1 MNYKIKTTLMA
12 TALAISGVSLVA
24 CASTTA
30 TESSNDAVKKVDNP
44 YAPTD
49 PNLAVATVAGGCFW
63 CVEAGYEKIP
73 GVVEVVSGYT
83 GGQAENPTYSQVSS
97 GGTGH
102 TEAAQVYY
110 DPTKITYNGIVQ
122 ALWRIADPTDA
133 EGQYVDRGT
142 QYRPAIFYANEQEK
156 QIAEAAK
163 KSLQASGV
171 YKKPVNIEISPVTTF
186 YPAEEY
192 HQDYYKKNPLRY
204 KYYTF
209 NSGRYQFIESVY
221 GKKYELDFNQ
231 FKPTATSVKPAKLQS
246 TDLATSTKTVNNM
259 NTSDIKGSAG
269 FNPTT
274 FVKPSKQELKK
285 SLSDIQYKVTQEEGT
300 ERAFDNAY
308 WDNKQPG
315 LYVDIV
321 SGEPLYSSRDQ
332 YKSGTGWPSFTRP
345 LNSELVVEKEDNGL
359 FSRRTEIRSRYADS
373 HVGHVFN
380 DGPAPTGKRYCMN
393 SAAMRFIP
401 LADMQKEGYGNWI
414 DEVKIA
420 S

>member
-1 MNYKIKTTLMA
+1 MIRQLLTNYKLQAKVVGMA
-12 TALAISGVSLVA
+12 IVASSALYGG
-24 CASTTA
+24 CAA
-30 TESSNDAVKKVDNP
+30 TENTSTVKNTSIDNP
-44 YAPTD
+44 YAPAD
-49 PNLAVATVAGGCFW
+49 PNLAVATIAGGCFW

-83 GGQAENPTYSQVSS
+83 GGQSTNPTYSTVSA

-122 ALWRIADPTDA
+122 ALWRIADPTDDK
-133 EGQYVDRGT
+133 GQFVDRGT
-142 QYRPAIFYANEQEK
+142 QYRPAIFYNNVQEK

-163 KSLQASGV
+163 QSLQDSGV
-171 YKKPVNIEISPVTTF
+171 YDKPVVIEIVPASTF
-186 YPAEEY
+186 YAAEEY

-204 KYYTF
+204 KAYTF

-221 GKKYELDFNQ
+221 GKNYELDFSQ
-231 FKPTATSVKPAKLQS
+231 FKPIAATGGQVASSNAPTIEA
-246 TDLATSTKTVNNM
+246 
-259 NTSDIKGSAG
+259 SAG
-269 FNPTT
+269 FNPDT
-274 FVKPSKQELKK
+274 FVKPTQDELRK
-285 SLSDIQYKVTQEEGT
+285 SLSDIQYKVTQKDGT
-300 ERAFDNAY
+300 ERAFDNEY
-308 WDNKQPG
+308 WDNKEPG
-315 LYVDIV
+315 LYVDVI

-345 LNSELVVEKEDNGL
+345 LSVDRVVEKEDRGI
-359 FSRRTEIRSRYADS
+359 FGTRTEIRSRYADS

-401 LADMQKEGYGNWI
+401 LAQMEAEGYGNWI
-414 DEVKIA
+414 DDVKPV

>member
-1 MNYKIKTTLMA
+1 MNFIRQAKIITTA
-12 TALAISGVSLVA
+12 IVASGALLAG
-24 CASTTA
+24 CASTENSTV
-30 TESSNDAVKKVDNP
+30 VKDPSADNP

-49 PNLAVATVAGGCFW
+49 PSLAVATVAGGCFW

-73 GVVEVVSGYT
+73 GVVEVVSGYS
-83 GGQAENPTYSQVSS
+83 GGQTDNPTYSTVSA

-110 DPTKITYNGIVQ
+110 DPTQITYNGIVQ
-122 ALWRIADPTDA
+122 ALWRIADPTDDK
-133 EGQYVDRGT
+133 GQFVDRGT
-142 QYRPAIFYANEQEK
+142 QYRPAIFYHNEQER
-156 QIAEAAK
+156 QIAQQAK
-163 KSLQASGV
+163 DELQASGV
-171 YKKPVNIEISPVTTF
+171 YDKPVVIEIVPASTF

-204 KYYTF
+204 KAYTF

-221 GKKYELDFNQ
+221 GKDYELDFAQ
-231 FKPTATSVKPAKLQS
+231 FKPSADSVAAQDNTAAS
-246 TDLATSTKTVNNM
+246 TAAAST
-259 NTSDIKGSAG
+259 G
-269 FNPTT
+269 FDPKT
-274 FVKPSKQELKK
+274 FVKPSQAELKQ
-285 SLSDIQYKVTQEEGT
+285 SLSSIQYKVTQKDGT
-300 ERAFDNAY
+300 ERAFDNEY

-345 LNSELVVEKEDNGL
+345 LNPEMVVEKADFGIFGN
-359 FSRRTEIRSRYADS
+359 RTEIRSRYADS
-373 HVGHVFN
+373 HIGHVFD

-401 LADMQKEGYGNWI
+401 LAQMEAQGYGAWI
-414 DEVKIA
+414 DEVKVK

>member
-1 MNYKIKTTLMA
+1 MNLKLNTKVAAMVVAASSTFFVGCAATENTAKTTPP
-12 TALAISGVSLVA
+12 
-24 CASTTA
+24 TTG
-30 TESSNDAVKKVDNP
+30 NNP

-83 GGQAENPTYSQVSS
+83 GGETQNPTYKQVSA

-133 EGQYVDRGT
+133 DGQYVDRGT
-142 QYRPAIFYANEQEK
+142 QYRPAIFYNNQQEK
-156 QIAEAAK
+156 QTAEAAK
-163 KSLQASGV
+163 KALQDSGV
-171 YKKPVNIEISPVTTF
+171 YDKPVVIEVVPASTF
-186 YPAEEY
+186 YPAEDY

-204 KYYTF
+204 KAYTF

-221 GKKYELDFNQ
+221 GKNYELDFSQ
-231 FKPTATSVKPAKLQS
+231 FKPAAGSVTANTSTTPSNTAVATTGFNSKTFVKPAKS
-246 TDLATSTKTVNNM
+246 
-259 NTSDIKGSAG
+259 
-269 FNPTT
+269 
-274 FVKPSKQELKK
+274 ELKK

-300 ERAFDNAY
+300 ERAFDNEY
-308 WDNKQPG
+308 WDNKAPG
-315 LYVDIV
+315 LYVDVI
-321 SGEPLYSSRDQ
+321 SGEPLYSSRDK

-345 LNSELVVEKEDNGL
+345 LSTDMVVEKEDRGI
-359 FSRRTEIRSRYADS
+359 FSVRTEIRSRYADS
-373 HVGHVFN
+373 HVGHVFD

-393 SAAMRFIP
+393 SAALRFVP
-401 LADMQKEGYGNWI
+401 LADMEKEGYGDWI
-414 DEVKIA
+414 DDVQPIA

>member
-1 MNYKIKTTLMA
+1 MTRQLLTIDKL
-12 TALAISGVSLVA
+12 TAKVVGMVIIASSALYVG
-24 CASTTA
+24 CAA
-30 TESSNDAVKKVDNP
+30 TENTPAVKNTVIDNP

-63 CVEAGYEKIP
+63 CVEAGYEKIS

-83 GGQAENPTYSQVSS
+83 GGQSTNPTYSTVSA

-102 TEAAQVYY
+102 TEAAQIYY
-110 DPTKITYNGIVQ
+110 DPAKITYNGLVQ
-122 ALWRIADPTDA
+122 ALWRIADPTDDK
-133 EGQYVDRGT
+133 GQFVDRGT
-142 QYRPAIFYANEQEK
+142 QYRPAIFYHNVQEK

-163 KSLQASGV
+163 QSLQDSGV
-171 YKKPVNIEISPVTTF
+171 YKKPVVIEIVPASDF

-204 KYYTF
+204 KAYTF

-221 GKKYELDFNQ
+221 GKDYELDFSQ
-231 FKPTATSVKPAKLQS
+231 FKPAADSAQLSSNKA
-246 TDLATSTKTVNNM
+246 LAPKAGT
-259 NTSDIKGSAG
+259 G
-269 FNPTT
+269 FNPDT
-274 FVKPSKQELKK
+274 FVKPTPAELKK
-285 SLSDIQYKVTQEEGT
+285 LLSDIQYKVSQEDST
-300 ERAFDNAY
+300 ERAFGNEY

-315 LYVDIV
+315 LYVDVV

-332 YKSGTGWPSFTRP
+332 YDSGTGWPSFTRP
-345 LNSELVVEKEDNGL
+345 LNADLVVEKADRGI
-359 FSRRTEIRSRYADS
+359 FGTRTEIRSRYADS
-373 HVGHVFN
+373 HVGHVFD

-401 LADMQKEGYGNWI
+401 LAQMEAAGYGKWI
-414 DEVKIA
+414 DDVKSA

>member
-1 MNYKIKTTLMA
+1 MSRQLLMNYKLQSKVVGMA
-12 TALAISGVSLVA
+12 IVA
-24 CASTTA
+24 TSAFYVGCAA
-30 TESSNDAVKKVDNP
+30 TENTPAVNNTPIDNP

-49 PNLAVATVAGGCFW
+49 SNLAVATVAGGCFW

-83 GGQAENPTYSQVSS
+83 GGQTDNPTYSTVSA

-122 ALWRIADPTDA
+122 ALWRIADPTDDK
-133 EGQYVDRGT
+133 GQFVDRGT
-142 QYRPAIFYANEQEK
+142 QYRPAIFYNNDQEK

-163 KSLQASGV
+163 QSLQTSDV
-171 YKKPVNIEISPVTTF
+171 YKKLVVIEIVPASTF

-204 KYYTF
+204 KAYTF

-221 GKKYELDFNQ
+221 GKAYELDFSQ
-231 FKPTATSVKPAKLQS
+231 FKPTATSTKQVTSNKTATVTAAAVKE
-246 TDLATSTKTVNNM
+246 TS
-259 NTSDIKGSAG
+259 G
-269 FNPTT
+269 FDPDT
-274 FVKPSKQELKK
+274 FVKPAQAELKK
-285 SLSDIQYKVTQEEGT
+285 SLSDIQYKVSQEDGT

-308 WDNKQPG
+308 WDNKAPG
-315 LYVDIV
+315 LYVDVV

-345 LNSELVVEKEDNGL
+345 LNTSLVVEKDDRGI
-359 FSRRTEIRSRYADS
+359 FGTRTEIRSRYADS
-373 HVGHVFN
+373 HVGHVFD

-401 LADMQKEGYGNWI
+401 LAQMDSAGYGNWI
-414 DEVKIA
+414 DEVKSI

>member
-1 MNYKIKTTLMA
+1 MNRKLKTG
-12 TALAISGVSLVA
+12 AIVISIAASSIFYVG
-24 CASTTA
+24 CASTEKPA
-30 TESSNDAVKKVDNP
+30 TTTTVVDNP
-44 YAPTD
+44 YAPKD
-49 PNLAVATVAGGCFW
+49 PNLAVATLAGGCFW

-73 GVVEVVSGYT
+73 GVVEVVSGYS
-83 GGQAENPTYSQVSS
+83 GGQTENPTYSTVSA

-102 TEAAQVYY
+102 TEAAQIYY

-122 ALWRIADPTDA
+122 ALWRIADPTDDK
-133 EGQYVDRGT
+133 GQFVDRGT
-142 QYRPAIFYANEQEK
+142 QYRPAIFYNNDQEK

-163 KSLQASGV
+163 QSLQASGV
-171 YKKPVNIEISPVTTF
+171 YNKPVVIEIVPASKF

-204 KYYTF
+204 KAYTF

-221 GKKYELDFNQ
+221 GKNYQLDFSK
-231 FKPTATSVKPAKLQS
+231 FKPTAASAKPEMTSKAVNG
-246 TDLATSTKTVNNM
+246 KT
-259 NTSDIKGSAG
+259 GAG
-269 FNPTT
+269 FNPET
-274 FVKPSKQELKK
+274 FVKPTQAELKK
-285 SLSDIQYKVTQEEGT
+285 SLSDIQYKVTQKDDT

-308 WDNKQPG
+308 WDNKEPG
-315 LYVDIV
+315 LYVDVV

-345 LNSELVVEKEDNGL
+345 LHASLVVEKADRGI
-359 FSRRTEIRSRYADS
+359 FGTRTEIRSRYADS
-373 HVGHVFN
+373 HVGHVFD

-401 LADMQKEGYGNWI
+401 LAQMKEAGYSDWI
-414 DEVKIA
+414 AEVQPV

>member
-1 MNYKIKTTLMA
+1 MNHKLKTGAITMA
-12 TALAISGVSLVA
+12 VAAISMVFVG
-24 CASTTA
+24 CAA
-30 TESSNDAVKKVDNP
+30 TENTPAVKNTAIDNP

-83 GGQAENPTYSQVSS
+83 GGQSTNPTYSTVSA

-122 ALWRIADPTDA
+122 ALWRIGDPTDDK
-133 EGQYVDRGT
+133 GQFVDRGT
-142 QYRPAIFYANEQEK
+142 QYRPAIFYNNAQEK

-163 KSLQASGV
+163 QSLQDSGI
-171 YKKPVNIEISPVTTF
+171 YSKPVVIEIVAASKF
-186 YPAEEY
+186 YSAEEY
-192 HQDYYKKNPLRY
+192 HQDYYKKNPIRY
-204 KYYTF
+204 KAYTF
-209 NSGRYQFIESVY
+209 NSGRYQFIENVY
-221 GKKYELDFNQ
+221 GKDYELDFSQ
-231 FKPTATSVKPAKLQS
+231 FKPTAADSVQ
-246 TDLATSTKTVNNM
+246 ATSNNASATKAST
-259 NTSDIKGSAG
+259 G
-269 FNPTT
+269 FNPDT
-274 FVKPSKQELKK
+274 FVKPAQDELKQ
-285 SLSDIQYKVTQEEGT
+285 SLSDIQYKVTQKDGT
-300 ERAFDNAY
+300 ERAFDNEY
-308 WDNKQPG
+308 WDNKAPG
-315 LYVDIV
+315 LYVDVI

-345 LNSELVVEKEDNGL
+345 LSTDMVVEREDRGI
-359 FSRRTEIRSRYADS
+359 FGTRTEIRSRYADS
-373 HVGHVFN
+373 HVGHVFD

-401 LADMQKEGYGNWI
+401 LAQMEAEGYGNWI
-414 DEVKIA
+414 AEV

>member
-1 MNYKIKTTLMA
+1 MNRKLKTSAIIISMA
-12 TALAISGVSLVA
+12 VSSIFYVG
-24 CASTTA
+24 CASTENTA
-30 TESSNDAVKKVDNP
+30 TVKNTSIDNP

-49 PNLAVATVAGGCFW
+49 PNLAVATLAGGCFW

-73 GVVEVVSGYT
+73 GVVEVVSGYA
-83 GGQAENPTYSQVSS
+83 GGQTENPTYSTVSA

-122 ALWRIADPTDA
+122 ALWRIADPTDDK
-133 EGQYVDRGT
+133 GQFVDRGT
-142 QYRPAIFYANEQEK
+142 QYRPAIFYNNDQEK

-163 KSLQASGV
+163 QSLQASGV
-171 YKKPVNIEISPVTTF
+171 YNKPVVIEIVPASKF

-204 KYYTF
+204 KAYTF

-221 GKKYELDFNQ
+221 GKNYQLDFSK
-231 FKPTATSVKPAKLQS
+231 FKPTAASAKPEMTSKAVNG
-246 TDLATSTKTVNNM
+246 KT
-259 NTSDIKGSAG
+259 GAG
-269 FNPTT
+269 FNPET
-274 FVKPSKQELKK
+274 FVKPTQAELKK
-285 SLSDIQYKVTQEEGT
+285 SLSDIQYKVTQKDDT

-308 WDNKQPG
+308 WDNKEPG
-315 LYVDIV
+315 LYVDVV

-345 LNSELVVEKEDNGL
+345 LNASLVMEKADRGI
-359 FSRRTEIRSRYADS
+359 FGTRTEIRSRYADS
-373 HVGHVFN
+373 HVGHVFD

-401 LADMQKEGYGNWI
+401 LAQMEEAGYGDLI
-414 DEVKIA
+414 AQVKA
-420 S
+420 VS

>member
-1 MNYKIKTTLMA
+1 MNFKLQARVVGTVIVA
-12 TALAISGVSLVA
+12 SSALYVGCA
-24 CASTTA
+24 ASTTEISP
-30 TESSNDAVKKVDNP
+30 TVKGPTVDNP

-73 GVVEVVSGYT
+73 GVVEVVSGYA
-83 GGQAENPTYSQVSS
+83 GGQTENPTYNSVSA

-110 DPTKITYNGIVQ
+110 DPTQISYKGIVQ
-122 ALWRIADPTDA
+122 ALWRIADPTDDK
-133 EGQYVDRGT
+133 GQFVDRGT
-142 QYRPAIFYANEQEK
+142 QYRPAIFYNNQQEK
-156 QIAEAAK
+156 QTAEAAK
-163 KSLQASGV
+163 QSLQESGV
-171 YKKPVNIEISPVTTF
+171 YDKKVVIEIVPASTF

-221 GKKYELDFNQ
+221 GKNYELDFSQ
-231 FKPTATSVKPAKLQS
+231 FKPTAGSVKQEVSGNAL
-246 TDLATSTKTVNNM
+246 STKVST
-259 NTSDIKGSAG
+259 KAGAG
-269 FNPTT
+269 FNPDT
-274 FVKPSKQELKK
+274 FVKPGQAELKK
-285 SLSDIQYKVTQEEGT
+285 SLSDIQYKVTQEDGT
-300 ERAFDNAY
+300 ERAFKNAY
-308 WDNKQPG
+308 WDNKEPG
-315 LYVDIV
+315 LYVDVI

-332 YKSGTGWPSFTRP
+332 FKSGTGWPSFTRP
-345 LNSELVVEKEDNGL
+345 LGADMVVEKADRGF
-359 FSRRTEIRSRYADS
+359 FSTRTEIRSRYADS
-373 HVGHVFN
+373 HVGHVFD

-401 LADMQKEGYGNWI
+401 LAQMEKEGYGNWI
-414 DEVKIA
+414 DEVKSA

>member
-1 MNYKIKTTLMA
+1 MNRTLQTRVAAVVVAVSSTLFVGCAATETTAKTTP
-12 TALAISGVSLVA
+12 TS
-24 CASTTA
+24 
-30 TESSNDAVKKVDNP
+30 ENP

-83 GGQAENPTYSQVSS
+83 GGEAENPTYKQVSA

-110 DPTKITYNGIVQ
+110 DPTEITYEGIVQ

-142 QYRPAIFYANEQEK
+142 QYRPAIFYNNQQEK
-156 QIAEAAK
+156 QTAEAAK
-163 KSLQASGV
+163 QALQDSGV
-171 YKKPVNIEISPVTTF
+171 YEKPVVIEITPASTF

-192 HQDYYKKNPLRY
+192 HQDYYKKNPIRY
-204 KYYTF
+204 KAYTF

-221 GKKYELDFNQ
+221 GKNYQLDFSQ
-231 FKPTATSVKPAKLQS
+231 FKPDTDSIEKNTPTASSSTS
-246 TDLATSTKTVNNM
+246 TDTKMT
-259 NTSDIKGSAG
+259 TG
-269 FNPTT
+269 FNSET
-274 FVKPSKQELKK
+274 FVKPTQSELKK
-285 SLSDIQYKVTQEEGT
+285 SLNDIQYKVTQEEGT
-300 ERAFDNAY
+300 ERAFDNEY
-308 WDNKQPG
+308 WDNKEPG
-315 LYVDIV
+315 LYVDVI
-321 SGEPLYSSRDQ
+321 SGEPLYSSRDK

-345 LNSELVVEKEDNGL
+345 LSTDMVVEKEDRGI
-359 FSRRTEIRSRYADS
+359 FSVRTEIRSRYADS
-373 HVGHVFN
+373 HVGHVFD

-393 SAAMRFIP
+393 SAALRFVP
-401 LADMQKEGYGNWI
+401 LADMEKEGYGDWI
-414 DEVKIA
+414 DDVKPIA

>member
-1 MNYKIKTTLMA
+1 MNFKLHAKVVGMA
-12 TALAISGVSLVA
+12 IVASSALYAG
-24 CASTTA
+24 CASTENSTTVKNPTA
-30 TESSNDAVKKVDNP
+30 ANP

-49 PNLAVATVAGGCFW
+49 SNLAVATVAGGCFW

-83 GGQAENPTYSQVSS
+83 GGQTENPTYSMVSA

-110 DPTKITYNGIVQ
+110 DPQKISYNGIVQ
-122 ALWRIADPTDA
+122 ALWRIADPTDDK
-133 EGQYVDRGT
+133 GQYVDRGT
-142 QYRPAIFYANEQEK
+142 QYRPAIFYNNPQEK

-163 KSLQASGV
+163 QSLQASGV
-171 YKKPVNIEISPVTTF
+171 YKKPVVIEIVPASTF

-221 GKKYELDFNQ
+221 GKNYELDFSQ
-231 FKPTATSVKPAKLQS
+231 FKPTAG
-246 TDLATSTKTVNNM
+246 STKQEVSSNNS
-259 NTSDIKGSAG
+259 NAKAGAG
-269 FNPTT
+269 FNPDT
-274 FVKPSKQELKK
+274 FVKPGKEELKK
-285 SLSDIQYKVTQEEGT
+285 SLSDMQYKVTQEDGT
-300 ERAFDNAY
+300 ERAFKNAY
-308 WDNKQPG
+308 WDNKEPG
-315 LYVDIV
+315 LYVDVI

-332 YKSGTGWPSFTRP
+332 FKSGTGWPSFTRP
-345 LNSELVVEKEDNGL
+345 LGADMVVEKADRGF
-359 FSRRTEIRSRYADS
+359 FSTRTEIRSRYADS
-373 HVGHVFN
+373 HVGHVFD

-401 LADMQKEGYGNWI
+401 LAQMEKEGYGNWI
-414 DEVKIA
+414 DEVKSA

>member
-1 MNYKIKTTLMA
+1 MKLNLLMNRKLQA
-12 TALAISGVSLVA
+12 TVIAASSVFLVGCA
-24 CASTTA
+24 ASTTEINP
-30 TESSNDAVKKVDNP
+30 TVKGPTVDNP

-73 GVVEVVSGYT
+73 GVVEVVSGYA
-83 GGQAENPTYSQVSS
+83 GGQTENPTYNSVSS

-110 DPTKITYNGIVQ
+110 DPQKITYNGIVQ
-122 ALWRIADPTDA
+122 ALWRIADPTDDK
-133 EGQYVDRGT
+133 GQFVDRGT
-142 QYRPAIFYANEQEK
+142 QYRPAIFYNNQQEK
-156 QIAEAAK
+156 QTAEAAK
-163 KSLQASGV
+163 QSLQESGV
-171 YKKPVNIEISPVTTF
+171 YDKPVVIEIVPASTF

-221 GKKYELDFNQ
+221 GKNYELDFSQ
-231 FKPTATSVKPAKLQS
+231 FKPTANGTTQVIPSKALNVEA
-246 TDLATSTKTVNNM
+246 
-259 NTSDIKGSAG
+259 SAG
-269 FNPTT
+269 FNADT
-274 FVKPSKQELKK
+274 FVKPAQAELKK
-285 SLSDIQYKVTQEEGT
+285 SLSDIQYKVTQEDGT
-300 ERAFDNAY
+300 ERAFKNPY
-308 WDNKQPG
+308 WDNKEPG
-315 LYVDIV
+315 LYVDVI

-332 YKSGTGWPSFTRP
+332 FKSGTGWPSFIRP
-345 LNSELVVEKEDNGL
+345 LSADVVVEKEDRGF
-359 FSRRTEIRSRYADS
+359 FSTRTEIRSRYADS
-373 HVGHVFN
+373 HVGHVFD

-401 LADMQKEGYGNWI
+401 LAQMEKEGYGNWI
-414 DEVKIA
+414 DEVQSA

>member
-1 MNYKIKTTLMA
+1 MNRKLKTSAIIISMA
-12 TALAISGVSLVA
+12 VSSIFYVG
-24 CASTTA
+24 CASTENTA
-30 TESSNDAVKKVDNP
+30 TVKNTSIDNP

-49 PNLAVATVAGGCFW
+49 PNLAVATLAGGCFW

-73 GVVEVVSGYT
+73 GVVEVVSGYA
-83 GGQAENPTYSQVSS
+83 GGQTENPTYSTVSA

-122 ALWRIADPTDA
+122 ALWRIADPTDDK
-133 EGQYVDRGT
+133 GQFVDRGT
-142 QYRPAIFYANEQEK
+142 QYRPAIFYNNDQEK

-163 KSLQASGV
+163 QSLQASGV
-171 YKKPVNIEISPVTTF
+171 YNKPVVIEIVPASKF

-204 KYYTF
+204 KAYTF

-221 GKKYELDFNQ
+221 GKNYQLDFSK
-231 FKPTATSVKPAKLQS
+231 FKPTAASAKPEMTSKAVNG
-246 TDLATSTKTVNNM
+246 KT
-259 NTSDIKGSAG
+259 GAG
-269 FNPTT
+269 FNPET
-274 FVKPSKQELKK
+274 FVKPTQAELKK
-285 SLSDIQYKVTQEEGT
+285 SLSDIQYKVTQKDDT

-308 WDNKQPG
+308 WDNKEPG
-315 LYVDIV
+315 LYVDVV

-345 LNSELVVEKEDNGL
+345 LNASLVVEKADRGI
-359 FSRRTEIRSRYADS
+359 FGTRTEIRSRYADS
-373 HVGHVFN
+373 HVGHVFD

-401 LADMQKEGYGNWI
+401 LAQMEEAGYSDWI
-414 DEVKIA
+414 AEVQPV

>member
-1 MNYKIKTTLMA
+1 MTHRLLVNYKLPAKVVGMA
-12 TALAISGVSLVA
+12 IVASSALYGG
-24 CASTTA
+24 CASTET
-30 TESSNDAVKKVDNP
+30 TPTVKDISVSNP

-49 PNLAVATVAGGCFW
+49 PNLAVATIAGGCFW

-83 GGQAENPTYSQVSS
+83 GGESKNPTYKQVSA

-122 ALWRIADPTDA
+122 ALWRIADPTDDK
-133 EGQYVDRGT
+133 GQFVDRGT
-142 QYRPAIFYANEQEK
+142 QYRPAVFYNNEQEK

-163 KSLQASGV
+163 QSLQASGV
-171 YKKPVNIEISPVTTF
+171 YKKPVVIEIVPVSEF

-204 KYYTF
+204 KAYTF

-221 GKKYELDFNQ
+221 GKKYELDFDQ
-231 FKPTATSVKPAKLQS
+231 FKPTVTSAKPGM
-246 TDLATSTKTVNNM
+246 TSKAVNGKT
-259 NTSDIKGSAG
+259 GAG
-269 FNPTT
+269 FNPET
-274 FVKPSKQELKK
+274 FVKPTQAELKK
-285 SLSDIQYKVTQEEGT
+285 SLTDIQYKVSQKDDT
-300 ERAFDNAY
+300 ERAFDNEY
-308 WDNKQPG
+308 WDNKEPG
-315 LYVDIV
+315 LYVDVV

-345 LNSELVVEKEDNGL
+345 LDASFVVEKPDRGI
-359 FSRRTEIRSRYADS
+359 FGTRTEIRSRYADS
-373 HVGHVFN
+373 HVGHVFD

-401 LADMQKEGYGNWI
+401 LAQMESAGYGNWI
-414 DEVKIA
+414 NDVKSA

>member
-1 MNYKIKTTLMA
+1 MNFKRQVKVISMA
-12 TALAISGVSLVA
+12 VLTSSAFLVG
-24 CASTTA
+24 CAST
-30 TESSNDAVKKVDNP
+30 ESTTTVKNVNADNP

-49 PNLAVATVAGGCFW
+49 PNLAVATIAGGCFW
-63 CVEAGYEKIP
+63 CVEAAYEKIP
-73 GVVEVVSGYT
+73 GVVEVVSGYS
-83 GGQAENPTYSQVSS
+83 GGQTENPTYSMVSA

-110 DPTKITYNGIVQ
+110 DPTQITYNGIIQ

-142 QYRPAIFYANEQEK
+142 QYRPAIFYNNESEK

-163 KSLQASGV
+163 QELQASGV
-171 YKKPVNIEISPVTTF
+171 YKKPVVIEIVPASTF

-204 KYYTF
+204 KAYTF

-221 GKKYELDFNQ
+221 GKDYELDFSQ
-231 FKPTATSVKPAKLQS
+231 FKPDASTQS
-246 TDLATSTKTVNNM
+246 TQSIEATGTQSSNSNTVAA
-259 NTSDIKGSAG
+259 TG
-269 FNPTT
+269 FDPKT
-274 FVKPSKQELKK
+274 FVKPSQDVLKQ

-300 ERAFDNAY
+300 ERAFNNEY
-308 WDNKQPG
+308 WDNKEPG
-315 LYVDIV
+315 IYVDVV

-345 LNSELVVEKEDNGL
+345 LNASMVVEKADRGI
-359 FSRRTEIRSRYADS
+359 FGTRTEIRSRYADS
-373 HVGHVFN
+373 HVGHVFS
-380 DGPAPTGKRYCMN
+380 DGPAPTGLRYCMN

-401 LADMQKEGYGNWI
+401 LAQMEAEGYGEWI
-414 DEVKIA
+414 DDVKVTG
-420 S
+420 

>member
-1 MNYKIKTTLMA
+1 MSRQLLMNYKLQSKVVGMA
-12 TALAISGVSLVA
+12 IVA
-24 CASTTA
+24 TSAFYVGCAA
-30 TESSNDAVKKVDNP
+30 TENTPAVNNTPIDNP

-49 PNLAVATVAGGCFW
+49 SNLAVATVAGGCFW

-83 GGQAENPTYSQVSS
+83 GGQTDTPTYSTVSA

-122 ALWRIADPTDA
+122 ALWRIADPTDDK
-133 EGQYVDRGT
+133 GQFVDRGT
-142 QYRPAIFYANEQEK
+142 QYRPAIFYNNDQEK

-163 KSLQASGV
+163 QSLQASDV
-171 YKKPVNIEISPVTTF
+171 YKKPVVIEIVPASTF

-204 KYYTF
+204 KAYTF

-221 GKKYELDFNQ
+221 GKAYELDFSQ
-231 FKPTATSVKPAKLQS
+231 FKPTATNTKQVTSNKTATVTAAAVKE
-246 TDLATSTKTVNNM
+246 TS
-259 NTSDIKGSAG
+259 G
-269 FNPTT
+269 FDPDT
-274 FVKPSKQELKK
+274 FVKPAQAELKK
-285 SLSDIQYKVTQEEGT
+285 SLSDIQYKVSQEDGT

-308 WDNKQPG
+308 WDNKAPG
-315 LYVDIV
+315 LYVDVV

-345 LNSELVVEKEDNGL
+345 LNTSLVVEKDDRGI
-359 FSRRTEIRSRYADS
+359 FGTRTEIRSRYADS
-373 HVGHVFN
+373 HVGHVFD

-401 LADMQKEGYGNWI
+401 LAQMDSAGYGNWI
-414 DEVKIA
+414 DEVKSA